1 MTNTR
6 DVLAHTKG
14 GLTTGDSEIFAFIAL
29 SPVELLPICQR
40 PLQDP
45 AGKVTRGLPI
55 LESNDS
61 VDDRGG
67 DAVCLLHEPPG
78 AARQILLDGRQ
89 ARLDALFIKN
99 DEVSSIAGSHQPAV
113 RQLPGRRIVE
123 GQHADCFFQSE
134 LLLVA
139 NPVAQQMGLQ

>member
-29 SPVELLPICQR
+29 SPLELLPTCQP

-45 AGKVTRGLPI
+45 AGIVTRGLPI
-55 LESNDS
+55 FESDAS
-61 VDDRGG
+61 VHDRGG
-67 DAVCLLHEPPG
+67 NAVRLLYEPPC

-89 ARLDALFIKN
+89 ARTILSFRD
-99 DEVSSIAGSHQPAV
+99 SPAGPDPEPMNTGHSQGAT
-113 RQLPGRRIVE
+113 GR
-123 GQHADCFFQSE
+123 CS
-134 LLLVA
+134 
-139 NPVAQQMGLQ
+139 